1 MFVFLNQ
8 SLLNRFMYGGP
19 NLVTA
24 KKPHRTKIN
33 SWFSLFE
40 RNVSILSFLTL
51 FVAENVSM
59 PLSKTIKVAGRLV
72 SLSVT
77 LPFKLGKLDHRNQQ
91 WNSYKTLQVTGIW
104 GIILFTTPDHYHEY
118 QIFMIIRCHSKQGH
132 ERKHN
137 SIQT

>member
-1 MFVFLNQ
+1 
-8 SLLNRFMYGGP
+8 MYGGP

-24 KKPHRTKIN
+24 KKPQGTKIN

-59 PLSKTIKVAGRLV
+59 PLSETIKVVGRLV

-77 LPFKLGKLDHRNQQ
+77 LPFEHQTLGKLDHRNQG
-91 WNSYKTLQVTGIW
+91 WTLQADW
-104 GIILFTTPDHYHEY
+104 D
-118 QIFMIIRCHSKQGH
+118 MR
-132 ERKHN
+132 HN
-137 SIQT
+137 TIHNTRTLSLVPEFHDKMSLKPRA

>member
-1 MFVFLNQ
+1 MKIIAFVFLNQ

-59 PLSKTIKVAGRLV
+59 PLSETIKVAGRLV

-91 WNSYKTLQVTGIW
+91 WNSYNTLQVTGIW
-104 GIILFTTPDHYHEY
+104 GIILFTTPGHYH
-118 QIFMIIRCHSKQGH
+118 
-132 ERKHN
+132 
-137 SIQT
+137 

>member
-1 MFVFLNQ
+1 
-8 SLLNRFMYGGP
+8 MYGGP

-24 KKPHRTKIN
+24 KKPQGTKIN

-59 PLSKTIKVAGRLV
+59 PLSETIKVSGGLV

-77 LPFKLGKLDHRNQQ
+77 LPFAHQTLGKLDHRN
-91 WNSYKTLQVTGIW
+91 
-104 GIILFTTPDHYHEY
+104 
-118 QIFMIIRCHSKQGH
+118 
-132 ERKHN
+132 
-137 SIQT
+137 

>member
-1 MFVFLNQ
+1 
-8 SLLNRFMYGGP
+8 MYGGP

-104 GIILFTTPDHYHEY
+104 GITLFTKPDHYHEY
-118 QIFMIIRCHSKQGH
+118 QNFMNFQDVPQNKGMKENTIKSR
-132 ERKHN
+132 HN
-137 SIQT
+137 I